1 MHSSLPS
8 AIGVLALACAGHAG
22 ILFTQSMQDMDG
34 ALPAATNIIHVDK
47 EKVRIDPADN
57 PEAYMIY
64 RGDKGVLWA
73 VDLKQ
78 QTYTETTGKDFE
90 AMAAKRDA
98 AVEKIKAQ
106 MIDMPDDQKRMMR
119 AMLAKLGVEEGPKTE
134 YKKVGAA
141 EKLGAWPA
149 EKYAGTRAG
158 TKISEIWLAAPA
170 AIGLKDEEIRT
181 LKDMALLFGKF
192 SKNLSGLVGSKEDG
206 LDGLPVKTVVFRD
219 GRALWQSEL
228 KDVKQEELSAALFEL
243 PAGLTQKKL
252 GG

>member
-1 MHSSLPS
+1 MHSSLKS
-8 AIGVLALACAGHAG
+8 AAGILGLVCAGHAG
-22 ILFTQSMQDMDG
+22 VLFTQSMQDLEG
-34 ALPAATNIIHVDK
+34 SQPASTNIIHVDK
-47 EKVRIDPADN
+47 DKVRIDPADN
-57 PEAYMIY
+57 PGAYMIY

-78 QTYTETTGKDFE
+78 KTYTETTGKDFE

-106 MIDMPDDQKRMMR
+106 MQLMPDDQKQMMQ
-119 AMLAKLGVEEGPKTE
+119 ALLAKLGVEDGPKTE
-134 YKKVGAA
+134 YKKEGAA

-158 TKISEIWLAAPA
+158 DTISEIWLTAPA
-170 AIGLKDEEIRT
+170 NVGLGATEIQA
-181 LKDMALLFGKF
+181 LKDMARLFGKF
-192 SKNLSGLVGSKEDG
+192 AKNLSGLVGSKEDG
-206 LDGLPVKTVVFRD
+206 LDGLPVKTVAYRGGKAF
-219 GRALWQSEL
+219 WQSEL
-228 KDVKQEELSAALFEL
+228 KEVKQEELSAALFEL